1 MNAALLNR
9 FADIAYARAGIRL
22 RDGKEALVSARV
34 GKRMRALELERIEDY
49 LAILEGPEA
58 DQEIVYFLDAISTNF
73 TSFLREPDHF
83 VRFAELVQ
91 TKLEAGQRRLR
102 FWCAASST
110 GEEPYTIAMTAAEV
124 IGERD
129 VDWRILATD
138 ISTRVLSVAEAGVY
152 DDPVLEPVPRAQ
164 RERWFTKMAA
174 GGPRGPRWAVAPA
187 LKQHVTF
194 KRLNLATPPFPM
206 KGPLDAVFC
215 RNVMIYFDQPV
226 RQQLIAGIERL
237 LAPDAILF
245 IGHSETLSGL
255 DTQLRALKPSV
266 YAPRSDSTRTPG
278 RGQTS

>member
-34 GKRMRALELERIEDY
+34 SKRMRALELERIEDY

-83 VRFAELVQ
+83 VRFAELVRS
-91 TKLEAGQRRLR
+91 KLEAGQRRFR

-124 IGERD
+124 MGERD

-138 ISTRVLSVAEAGVY
+138 ISTRVLGVAQAGVY

-164 RERWFTKMAA
+164 RERWFTKTTERGA
-174 GGPRGPRWAVAPA
+174 RGPRWAVASA

-237 LAPDAILF
+237 LARDAILF

-266 YAPRSDSTRTPG
+266 YAPRLDSARTPG
-278 RGQTS
+278 RSHAS